1 MLIDTVR
8 SYIALRRA
16 AGFGMVNVE
25 PLLVDFAH
33 YACARGDLVVRADTA
48 IAWAS
53 RGRSPERRETLI
65 RAVAVFARHARAED
79 PRHEIPPGHLLGRYY
94 RRPTPFIFSTEQLRR
109 LLEAARRL
117 GPPDSLRPHTY
128 ETLFSLLAVTGLRV
142 SEALALRRED
152 ITRDGLHIRKTK
164 FQKSR
169 LVPLHPT
176 VATALEHYLDRRRVV
191 GGEAARVFV
200 GADGR
205 PLRYQIVRW
214 TFCQLVLTAGLA
226 VPGRSRPHIHSLRHT
241 FAVRALE
248 SRQHSRL
255 SVARHQVALMTYLGH
270 SHLESTYWYLQS
282 TPLLLHDI
290 ADACEAVVIGGDL

>member
-25 PLLVDFAH
+25 PLLVDYAH
-33 YACARGDLVVRADTA
+33 YAHARGEVVVRADTA

-79 PRHEIPPGHLLGRYY
+79 PRHEIPPGHLLGRFY
-94 RRPTPFIFSTEQLRR
+94 RRPTPFIFSAEQLRR

-117 GPPDSLRPHTY
+117 GPPGSLRPHTY
-128 ETLFSLLAVTGLRV
+128 ETLFALLAVTGLRV

-152 ITRDGLHIRKTK
+152 LTRDGLHIRKTK

-169 LVPLHPT
+169 LVPVHPT
-176 VATALEHYLDRRRVV
+176 VATALERYLDRRRVV
-191 GGEAARVFV
+191 RGEAARVFV

-205 PLRYQIVRW
+205 PLQYKIVW
-214 TFCQLVLTAGLA
+214 YTFARLVRAIGLA
-226 VPGRSRPHIHSLRHT
+226 ARGQPRPHIHSLRHT
-241 FAVRALE
+241 FAVRTLE
-248 SRQHSRL
+248 SRPASRL
-255 SVARHQVALMTYLGH
+255 GVARHQVALMTYLGH

-282 TPLLLHDI
+282 TPLLLLDI
-290 ADACEAVVIGGDL
+290 ADACEAGVVGGGL